1 MFSNINQPDV
11 DVLLHRGPA
20 YLYLY
25 LYMYICICICICICS
40 GCGAWR
46 ATRSTRR
53 HSGGSGHYSP
63 RGASSS
69 NYRVNSRAL
78 ALSLFNSLSRFPYIR
93 VD

>member
-40 GCGAWR
+40 LL
-46 ATRSTRR
+46 
-53 HSGGSGHYSP
+53 P
-63 RGASSS
+63 M
-69 NYRVNSRAL
+69 NSEYLEDAVCAYL
-78 ALSLFNSLSRFPYIR
+78 A
-93 VD
+93 DT